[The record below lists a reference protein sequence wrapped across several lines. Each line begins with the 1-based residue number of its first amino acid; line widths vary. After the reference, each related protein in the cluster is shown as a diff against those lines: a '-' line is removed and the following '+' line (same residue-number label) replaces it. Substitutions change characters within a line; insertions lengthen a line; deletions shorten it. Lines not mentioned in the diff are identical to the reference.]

1 MRKIA
6 EHIVG
11 ACRVGE
17 PLVLVAVA
25 ESKDS
30 TPRKAGTL
38 ILVSADGLVCGTIGG
53 GAIEAHGIALR
64 ASFAGRYGAPLREH
78 GP

>member
-11 ACRVGE
+11 ACRAGE

-38 ILVSADGLVCGTIGG
+38 MLVSADGLVVQEYLP
-53 GAIEAHGIALR
+53 EAD
-64 ASFAGRYGAPLREH
+64 
-78 GP
+78 

>member
-1 MRKIA
+1 MRKIV
-6 EHIVG
+6 EHIAG
-11 ACRVGE
+11 ACRAGE

-38 ILVSADGLVCGTIGG
+38 MLWY
-53 GAIEAHGIALR
+53 HR
-64 ASFAGRYGAPLREH
+64 RRRP
-78 GP
+78 